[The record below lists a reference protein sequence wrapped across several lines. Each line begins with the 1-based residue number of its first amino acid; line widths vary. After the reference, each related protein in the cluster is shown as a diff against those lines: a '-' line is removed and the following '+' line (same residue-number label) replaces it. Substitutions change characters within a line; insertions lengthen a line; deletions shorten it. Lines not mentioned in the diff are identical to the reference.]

1 MQNGRIRRPPLPLVF
16 AGGVALTIGLT
27 LAIFYRVMHPSV
39 KDVGLLAAYL
49 SITAAL
55 SIAAGYGAYLSGLM
69 TRAPRLSWALLAG
82 YALSSVLTLVNVGV
96 TAWLMFLNQH
106 DLLLATVLLL
116 FAGGIAVSLG
126 TFLSAS
132 LSERIGR
139 LNQAAEEIAQGH
151 LDARVPVLGR
161 DEIADLARTFNDM
174 AAQLQAAAQ
183 QQHELDRLRRDLVA
197 WIGHDLR
204 TPLASMRVIIEA
216 LADGVV
222 EDPATIQRYLQTAQH
237 QIGSLSLLLDG
248 LFEMAQIDAGGLK
261 LDRQPNSIC
270 DLISDT
276 IEAFSALAQRQ
287 GVRLEGRAP
296 PDADPV
302 VMDVQKVGRVLN
314 NLLDNALRHTPA
326 GGAVRVIT
334 STTPECVQVEVSDS
348 GEGIREEDL
357 PRVFERFYRGEKSRS
372 RATGGSGLGLA
383 ISAGIVE
390 AHGGQIGAEST
401 AGEGTR
407 VWFTLPRQGISPSVP
422 ADV

>member
-1 MQNGRIRRPPLPLVF
+1 MQ
-16 AGGVALTIGLT
+16 
-27 LAIFYRVMHPSV
+27 PSV
-39 KDVGLLAAYL
+39 KDVGLLVAYL

-55 SIAAGYGAYLSGLM
+55 SIAAGHGAYLSGWM
-69 TRAPRLSWALLAG
+69 TRAPRLSWALLGG
-82 YALSSVLTLVNVGV
+82 YALSSVLTLINVGV

-126 TFLSAS
+126 YLLSVS
-132 LSERIGR
+132 LVERIGR
-139 LNQAAEEIAQGH
+139 VNRAAQAIAQGH
-151 LDARVPVLGR
+151 LGARVPVIGR
-161 DEIADLARTFNDM
+161 DEVADLARTFNDM
-174 AAQLQAAAQ
+174 AGQLETAARQ
-183 QQHELDRLRRDLVA
+183 QRELDSLRRDLVA

-204 TPLASMRVIIEA
+204 TPLASLRVIVEA

-222 EDPATIQRYLQTAQH
+222 EDPATVQHYLQTAQH
-237 QIGSLSLLLDG
+237 QIGSLSALLDD

-276 IEAFSALAQRQ
+276 IEAFTALARQR
-287 GVRLEGRAP
+287 GVKLEGSAS

-302 VMDVQKVGRVLN
+302 VMDVQKVGRVLS

-326 GGAVRVIT
+326 GGAVWVKAS
-334 STTPECVQVEVSDS
+334 STAECVRVEVSDS
-348 GEGIREEDL
+348 GEGISEEDL
-357 PRVFERFYRGEKSRS
+357 PHVFERFYRGEKSRS
-372 RATGGSGLGLA
+372 RATGGAGLGLA

-407 VWFTLPRQGISPSVP
+407 VWFTLPR
-422 ADV
+422 